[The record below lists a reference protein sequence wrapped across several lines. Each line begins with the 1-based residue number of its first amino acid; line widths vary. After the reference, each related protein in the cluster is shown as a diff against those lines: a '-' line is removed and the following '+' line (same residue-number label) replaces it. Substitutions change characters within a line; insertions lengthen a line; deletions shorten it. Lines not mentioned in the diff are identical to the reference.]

1 MRSIDADAFK
11 DYIRNALE
19 ETKHMYKD
27 NGEWAKE
34 ITESFCKDIDEQP
47 TITPE
52 PHWIPCSERLPK
64 DEGFYLVTL
73 GYKHGAETNIRFFKI
88 ENGEGY
94 WSKWGNENI
103 TAWMPKPAPW
113 KGE

>member
-1 MRSIDADAFK
+1 MSLREEQCKKVCRILDNVLANRPTERDSLILAVRNAFK
-11 DYIRNALE
+11 ELE
-19 ETKHMYKD
+19 
-27 NGEWAKE
+27 
-34 ITESFCKDIDEQP
+34 
-47 TITPE
+47 E

-103 TAWMPKPAPW
+103 TAWMPMPAPW